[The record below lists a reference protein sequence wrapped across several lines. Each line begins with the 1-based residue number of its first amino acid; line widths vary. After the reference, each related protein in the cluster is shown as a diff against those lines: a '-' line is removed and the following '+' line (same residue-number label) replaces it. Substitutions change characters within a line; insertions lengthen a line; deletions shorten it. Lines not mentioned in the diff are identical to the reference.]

1 MSAEADTARFPETH
15 PEITQLLRVADP
27 SQQPSSARSEF
38 VAGDTSARKNRDPY
52 LRKPPC
58 VSSRDRLGVPANG
71 SGGAVPY
78 NTKQSRRWTPH
89 SLTILV
95 RRIPHPYGRPRRG
108 HRRAMSARLVC
119 ICENSPHGQLS
130 AVGGPAA
137 PRSAPEHPELHRAG
151 TLPIPRIDSYRAAPS
166 EERVLADRDFTQ
178 GALFVETRIDGS
190 HLPIQTG
197 RRSTE
202 PLWHRSRRGAKLF
215 RQPRGVGNNH
225 RKRGETSRGS
235 VALNH

>member
-1 MSAEADTARFPETH
+1 MQTH
-15 PEITQLLRVADP
+15 LSSLLLQDPNLSLAILLRVKIATP
-27 SQQPSSARSEF
+27 IYVS
-38 VAGDTSARKNRDPY
+38 
-52 LRKPPC
+52 LL

-71 SGGAVPY
+71 SGGTVPY

-89 SLTILV
+89 SLTILA

-108 HRRAMSARLVC
+108 HSRAMSARLVC
-119 ICENSPHGQLS
+119 ICENSPHGQPF

-137 PRSAPEHPELHRAG
+137 SHSAPEHPELHRAG

-225 RKRGETSRGS
+225 RRGESSRGS
-235 VALNH
+235 VALNLGTSRAPNKIPSNI